1 MQGRIYVDDQQLWNL
16 GSVRL
21 KGLLADL
28 SVGTMLALTQLLT
41 RYRKAKDALAAVV
54 AEVGAA
60 CVCRECG
67 GQCCPNGKY
76 RINVL
81 DTLARIAAEIPT
93 SADFSRKPVCPYG
106 TDDGCAMEP
115 GLRPADCVL
124 FICDSI
130 DQKLSP
136 QARLLLA
143 AQEQLL
149 RECLHDASLLTGE
162 QMGTPLLLWAE
173 KSGTQS
179 KFIV

>member
-1 MQGRIYVDDQQLWNL
+1 MDDQQLWNL
-16 GSVRL
+16 GAFRL

-28 SVGTMLALTQLLT
+28 SDGTMLALTQLLT

-54 AEVGAA
+54 AEVDAA
-60 CVCRECG
+60 SVCRECG
-67 GQCCPNGKY
+67 GQCCLNGKY

-93 SADFSRKPVCPYG
+93 SADFSQKPVCPYG

-124 FICDSI
+124 FICDAI

-136 QARLLLA
+136 QARLILA
-143 AQEQLL
+143 AQEKLL
-149 RECLHDASLLTGE
+149 WECIQMVSSLTGE
-162 QMGTPLLLWAE
+162 RLKTPLLLWAA
-173 KSGTQS
+173 K
-179 KFIV
+179 KR